1 MGATVKLVWPCGR
14 IGKIERLTHTAKLT
28 LDSGT
33 QMVGHSTLES
43 LDIKTILEQKQL
55 DSHTDK
61 WRDALQSVTADDVQT
76 ELAAEPGHY
85 SLERLLVLIS
95 PAAEES
101 IEDMAQAAHSLTIQR
116 FGRTIQLY
124 APLYLSNFC
133 EGTCLYCGYKAG
145 NEFERTRLTIDQ
157 AIDDAD
163 ILASE
168 GFRHIL
174 LVSGRDTDYITTDYL
189 ATLAEKLRSK
199 FSSISVEIYPMS
211 VSDYRKLF
219 EAGIDGVTL
228 YQETYDRKTYG
239 HYHPAGP
246 KSDYDYRLETPD
258 RFASAG
264 MRRIGLGVLLGLAD
278 WRLDCLA
285 LAEHAD
291 YLMKRYWQSQVSFS
305 FARLRPALNVDH
317 DFKHLIS
324 DTNLVQMMLALRLCF
339 ADTGIVLST
348 RERADLRDR
357 LVKLCVT
364 RMSAGSKTN
373 PGGYSGKLDSAEQF
387 QIDDTRTPAEVAAM
401 IKSSGFEAVWKDW
414 DTAFATQQRQT

>member
-1 MGATVKLVWPCGR
+1 L
-14 IGKIERLTHTAKLT
+14 
-28 LDSGT
+28 S
-33 QMVGHSTLES
+33 
-43 LDIKTILEQKQL
+43 DIKENLSRKQL
-55 DSHTDK
+55 DSHCDK
-61 WRDALQSVTADDVQT
+61 WREALKSVTADDVAK
-76 ELAAEPGHY
+76 ELTVPPGHY
-85 SLERLLVLIS
+85 SLDRLLAFIS

-133 EGTCLYCGYKAG
+133 TGTCLYCGYKAG
-145 NEFERTRLTIDQ
+145 NEFERTRLSIDQ

-174 LVSGRDTDYITTDYL
+174 LVSGNDPEYITMDYL
-189 ATLAEKLRSK
+189 AALAEKLKAK
-199 FSSISVEIYPMS
+199 FSSISMEIYQMS
-211 VSDYRKLF
+211 TPDYRKLF

-228 YQETYDRKTYG
+228 YQETYDRKTYNY
-239 HYHPAGP
+239 YHPAGP

-291 YLMKRYWQSQVSFS
+291 YLMKRYWRSQVSFS
-305 FARLRPALNVDH
+305 FPRLRPALNVDH

-339 ADTGIVLST
+339 ADAGIVLST

-357 LVKLCVT
+357 LVKLCAT

-387 QIDDTRTPAEVAAM
+387 QIDDTRTPAEVAVM

-414 DTAFATQQRQT
+414 DSAFTTEPTQTQ